1 MSSIKDPPGWW
12 QPIKKNQVALDE
24 KLIICESEPR
34 REDYLR
40 VPLLLPS
47 LSASNWTTL
56 TSLRPGTFFVKM
68 SPIQVGVISST
79 VVGNGVAGDDIVDA
93 GGEVDVTKKS

>member
-12 QPIKKNQVALDE
+12 QPIKKNQVALD
-24 KLIICESEPR
+24 ESEPR